1 MSEKSYITKQDK
13 SNEEIREI
21 KQWSE
26 GNEKVEPLVMLKN
39 RMFIENTRIIF
50 WFGHLITFNWISLI
64 DKFLNSQCI
73 YDVWSSFVT
82 EVKENC

>member
-26 GNEKVEPLVMLKN
+26 GNESVETLSNAKKKTGCL
-39 RMFIENTRIIF
+39 
-50 WFGHLITFNWISLI
+50 
-64 DKFLNSQCI
+64 
-73 YDVWSSFVT
+73 
-82 EVKENC
+82 